1 MINALTHLGDMPI
14 EVFLRDYWQKKPLLI
29 RNAFPQFESPVDGDE
44 LAGLSLEADIESR
57 IILERGTTPW
67 ELRHGPFD
75 EEAFTQLPSSHW
87 TLLVQAVDQWVPEV
101 QDLLQHFR
109 FIPNW
114 RLDDIMVSYAADQG
128 SVGPHFDYYDVFL
141 LQGMGKRRWR
151 IGQQCN
157 VNTPRVEDT
166 PLNIVSEFHQQEEW
180 VLEPGDML
188 YVPPGVAHWGIAE
201 GECITYSVGFRAP
214 SHAEVVDELSQDLIF
229 GLTDDQRFSDPDLQ
243 VQANPGE
250 ISPTAIGQIK
260 QIMLDQLTDDHIT
273 QWFGRYMTERKYGDE
288 DSASDAVEIDEWQ
301 AALQQDVL
309 LWRHPAARLAY
320 FRQQENAVLFADGA
334 ALTCTLAFAELV
346 CRELE
351 LDYAQLQPLL
361 TEEQNIQAL
370 HALINQDT
378 LLLDDGDEDDEND
391 EDEETDA

>member
-1 MINALTHLGDMPI
+1 MTNVLTHLGDMPI
-14 EVFLRDYWQKKPLLI
+14 DVFLRDYWQKKPLLI
-29 RNAFPQFESPVDGDE
+29 RNALPQFESPVDGDE
-44 LAGLSLEADIESR
+44 LAGLSLEEDIESR
-57 IILERGTTPW
+57 IILEHGTTPW

-75 EEAFTQLPSSHW
+75 EDAFAQLPPSHW

-114 RLDDIMVSYAADQG
+114 RLDDIMISYAADQG

-141 LQGMGKRRWR
+141 LQGAGKRRWR
-151 IGQQCN
+151 IGQQCAIH
-157 VNTPRVEDT
+157 TPRVEGT
-166 PLNIVSEFHQQEEW
+166 PLNIVSEFDQQDEW

-201 GECITYSVGFRAP
+201 GECITLSVGFRAP

-243 VQANPGE
+243 IQANPGE
-250 ISPTAIGQIK
+250 ISATAIQHIK
-260 QIMLDQLTDDHIT
+260 QIMLDQLTDEHIT
-273 QWFGRYMTERKYGDE
+273 HWFGRYMTERKYGDDTATE
-288 DSASDAVEIDEWQ
+288 TLEMDEWQ
-301 AALQQDVL
+301 AALEQDVL

-320 FRQQENAVLFADGA
+320 SRQQDTALLFADGS
-334 ALTCTLAFAELV
+334 ALTCTLPFAELV

-351 LDYAQLQPLL
+351 LDYQQLQPLL
-361 TEEQNIQAL
+361 SDEQNIRAL

-378 LLLDDGDEDDEND
+378 LLLDEDEDDEEN
-391 EDEETDA
+391 EEADA

>member
-1 MINALTHLGDMPI
+1 MTNVLTHLGDMPI
-14 EVFLRDYWQKKPLLI
+14 DVFLRDYWQKKPLLI
-29 RNAFPQFESPVDGDE
+29 RNALPQFESPVDGDE
-44 LAGLSLEADIESR
+44 LAGLSLEEDIESR
-57 IILERGTTPW
+57 IILEHGTTPW

-75 EEAFTQLPSSHW
+75 EDAFAQLPPSHW

-114 RLDDIMVSYAADQG
+114 RLDDIMISYAADQG

-141 LQGMGKRRWR
+141 LQGAGKRRWR
-151 IGQQCN
+151 IGQQCDIH
-157 VNTPRVEDT
+157 TPRAEGT
-166 PLNIVSEFHQQEEW
+166 PLNIVSEFDQQDEW

-201 GECITYSVGFRAP
+201 GECITLSVGFRAP

-250 ISPTAIGQIK
+250 ISATAIQHIK
-260 QIMLDQLTDDHIT
+260 QIMLDQLTDEHIT
-273 QWFGRYMTERKYGDE
+273 HWFGRYMTERKYGDDTATE
-288 DSASDAVEIDEWQ
+288 TLEMDEWQ
-301 AALQQDVL
+301 AALEQDVL

-320 FRQQENAVLFADGA
+320 SRQQDNALLFADGS
-334 ALTCTLAFAELV
+334 ALTCTLPFAELV

-351 LDYAQLQPLL
+351 LDYQQLQPLL
-361 TEEQNIQAL
+361 SDEQNIRAL

-378 LLLDDGDEDDEND
+378 LLLDEDEDDEEN
-391 EDEETDA
+391 EEADA